1 MNNAPLFLSMAPKM
15 IQEILHVSSRCGG
28 GKSREAIRELVKH
41 LTSMQAVSETY
52 LFASSTLELS
62 DQNYSFTLAEISKY
76 PQSQISVKK
85 VDYKTAVGTVADA
98 IRNLLEGGFK
108 GVMFISHKALAIL
121 SPQLLRDVRVVID
134 EVPQDLAGTLMVKHD
149 PSRQNTSWEQYLH
162 FSQTTNGDEIVSLVP
177 NARAS
182 VQSLIREIRS
192 GFDNTLSF
200 PVADLLEHLLV
211 GQEPVYRGKTTIDG
225 KPCQMYQAV
234 CYHPLK
240 KLVDNV
246 SYLAVL
252 SAQLKDTLFGFI
264 CVELL
269 KLTIVEKSVND
280 NAQLEKKH
288 RNRARII
295 PLLSG
300 GGWSTALRKKPAN
313 EALVNA
319 QGQFVS
325 STLTVGMYA
334 QEFAERILGRQDFMI
349 TLNTEEQMLESLEVR
364 GIVRTTTKVHGMN
377 HLTHLDHAVYLAA
390 TNLTPFDERIYRKF
404 ANDRSLP
411 IAQLLKAIKVERSY
425 ENAYQC
431 IARTSVRNKPNSL
444 KMHTFIVPDYEY
456 ATYIASW
463 FETGYA
469 RVLTQKSFLTK
480 SEYDRRAA
488 RQKRLDTLVS
498 ILTQRRNKKAKLKD
512 LLKAAGLSRAA
523 YDKHIKDF
531 RLELHQ
537 KGLLPSKPS
546 KGGTLGDL
554 YPTLKQTNL

>member
-1 MNNAPLFLSMAPKM
+1 M

-28 GKSREAIRELVKH
+28 GKSREAIRELVNRLSK
-41 LTSMQAVSETY
+41 MQPVSETY
-52 LFASSTLELS
+52 LFASNTVELS
-62 DQNYSFTLAEISKY
+62 NQNYSFTLNEISNY
-76 PQSQISVKK
+76 PKCQIPVKK
-85 VDYKTAVGTVADA
+85 VDYKTAVGKVADE
-98 IRNLLEGGFK
+98 IKNLLEGGFK

-149 PSRQNTSWEQYLH
+149 PLRQNTSWEQYLQ

-177 NARAS
+177 NTRAS
-182 VQSLIREIRS
+182 VENLIRDIRS
-192 GFDNTLSF
+192 RFDDTLTFS
-200 PVADLLEHLLV
+200 VADLLEHLLV

-234 CYHPLK
+234 YYHPLK

-269 KLTIVEKSVND
+269 KLPIVEKQIND
-280 NAQLEKKH
+280 STQLEKKH

-295 PLLSG
+295 PILSG
-300 GGWSTALRKKPAN
+300 GEWSTALRKKPAN

-319 QGQFVS
+319 QGKFSS
-325 STLTVGMYA
+325 STLAVGMFA
-334 QEFAERILGRQDFMI
+334 QEFAERVLGHKDFMI
-349 TLNTEEQMLESLEVR
+349 TLNTAEKMLDSLEAR

-404 ANDRSLP
+404 ANDRSLS
-411 IAQLLKAIKVERSY
+411 IAQLLRAIKIERSY
-425 ENAYQC
+425 ETAYQC
-431 IARTSVRNKPNSL
+431 IARTSVRNQPDSL
-444 KMHTFIVPDYEY
+444 KTHTFIVPDYEY
-456 ATYIASW
+456 AKYIASW
-463 FETGYA
+463 FEAGYA
-469 RVLTQKSFLTK
+469 SILTRKSFLTK

-512 LLKAAGLSRAA
+512 LLQAASLSRAA
-523 YDKHIKDF
+523 YDNHIKEF
-531 RLELHQ
+531 RLELHL

-554 YPTLKQTNL
+554 YPTLKQTKL

>member
-1 MNNAPLFLSMAPKM
+1 M

-28 GKSREAIRELVKH
+28 GKSREAIRELVRH
-41 LTSMQAVSETY
+41 LASMQPATETY
-52 LFASSTLELS
+52 LFASNTLALS
-62 DQNYSFTLAEISKY
+62 DQNYSFTLDEVSKY
-76 PQSQISVKK
+76 PQCQIPVKK
-85 VDYKTAVGTVADA
+85 VDYETAVGTVADE
-98 IRNLLEGGFK
+98 IKKLLKGGYK

-149 PSRQNTSWEQYLH
+149 PSRQNTSWEQYLQ

-177 NARAS
+177 NTRAS
-182 VQSLIREIRS
+182 VENLIRDIRS
-192 GFDNTLSF
+192 RFDDTLTFS
-200 PVADLLEHLLV
+200 VADLLEHLLV

-234 CYHPLK
+234 YYHPLK

-269 KLTIVEKSVND
+269 KLPIVEKPVND
-280 NAQLEKKH
+280 STQLEKKH
-288 RNRARII
+288 KNRARII
-295 PLLSG
+295 PILSG
-300 GGWSTALRKKPAN
+300 GDWSTALRKKPAN
-313 EALVNA
+313 ETLVNA

-325 STLTVGMYA
+325 STMPVGMYA
-334 QEFAERILGRQDFMI
+334 QEFAERMLGRQDFMI
-349 TLNTEEQMLESLEVR
+349 TLNTEEQMLESLAVR

-404 ANDRSLP
+404 ANDRSLS
-411 IAQLLKAIKVERSY
+411 IAQLLKAIKIERSY
-425 ENAYQC
+425 ETAYQC
-431 IARTSVRNKPNSL
+431 IARTSVRNQPKSL
-444 KMHTFIVPDYEY
+444 KTHTFIVPDKEY
-456 ATYIASW
+456 AQYIKGW
-463 FETGYA
+463 FDTGCA
-469 RVLTQKSFLTK
+469 RVFPEKSFLTK
-480 SEYDRRAA
+480 LEYDRRAA

-512 LLKAAGLSRAA
+512 LLKAACLSRAA
-523 YDKHIKDF
+523 YDKHIKEF
-531 RLELHQ
+531 RLELHL

-554 YPTLKQTNL
+554 YPTLKKTKL